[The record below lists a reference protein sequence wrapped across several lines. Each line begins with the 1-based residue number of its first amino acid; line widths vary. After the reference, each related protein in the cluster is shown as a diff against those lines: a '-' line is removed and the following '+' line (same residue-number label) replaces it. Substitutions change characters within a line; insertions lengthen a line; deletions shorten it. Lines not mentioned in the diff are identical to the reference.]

1 LPNGHRRSSGI
12 QRLPSDSGLLLFNPL
27 SHRLFAFNPSARLLW
42 ELIER
47 EFTIGKIA
55 SEFAANY
62 GVPVESARKDIDAMI
77 GTWRSLDLLC
87 SDCEP
92 ESSSG
97 PVPTQDVPDWSQT
110 RPPAWTANA
119 VYSVRD
125 KVFSLSIEPPNSVA
139 LIRTFFQHLEIPNGE
154 IGLRLEI
161 RQATDRLR
169 ALLVNGS
176 EQFRT
181 LDEAQLVGGLC
192 HSILEYLHPEVE
204 WLAMVHGAAIARGDA
219 GLVFPAASGSGKTT
233 LVAHLAAQDGFTYL
247 ADDLIVLA
255 APSGH
260 IVPWPMPLSIKKG
273 SWSLLSESYPSLKSA
288 PIYNTSRGQA
298 RLLIPS
304 SSDWKTDPVPVHG
317 IVFPRYIAGA
327 VAKLT
332 RITAFEAIE
341 RLLNDRI
348 WLGYPMTEH
357 RIRAFLAWIDVTPAY
372 TLVHGNVAD
381 AARCLEDMP

>member
-1 LPNGHRRSSGI
+1 MPNSHRRWSGL

-27 SHRLFAFNPSARLLW
+27 ANRLLAFNQSAQFLW
-42 ELIER
+42 DLIER
-47 EFTIGKIA
+47 GFSIDKMA
-55 SEFAANY
+55 SEFAAKY

-77 GTWRSLDLLC
+77 GTWLSLDLLS
-87 SDCEP
+87 SDPEP

-97 PVPTQDVPDWSQT
+97 PVRTQDLSDWSQAGT
-110 RPPAWTANA
+110 PAWAANA
-119 VYSVRD
+119 VYRVRN
-125 KVFSLSIEPPNSVA
+125 KVFSLSIERSNSVA
-139 LIRTFFQHLEIPNGE
+139 LIRNFFQHLEIPNGE

-161 RQATDRLR
+161 REAANRLQ
-169 ALLVNGS
+169 ALLVNGR

-181 LDEAQLVGGLC
+181 PDEAQLVGGIC
-192 HSILEYLHPEVE
+192 QAILEFLHPELE
-204 WLAMVHGAAIARGDA
+204 WLAMMHGAAVARGNA
-219 GLVFPAASGSGKTT
+219 GMVFPATSGSGKTT

-247 ADDLIVLA
+247 ADDLIVVA

-273 SWSLLSESYPSLKSA
+273 SWDLLSESYPSLKSA

-304 SSDWKTDPVPVHG
+304 PSDWKTDPVPAHG

-327 VAKLT
+327 VAKLR

-348 WLGYPMTEH
+348 WLGHPMTEH
-357 RIRAFLAWIDVTPAY
+357 RIRAFLAWIDATPAY
-372 TLVHGNVAD
+372 TLVHGNVHD
-381 AARCLEDMP
+381 AARCLEQMP